1 MKAFQSLFPPLSPHT
16 LTLSS
21 ARRVVLISYD
31 PARGTLD
38 WRHYRIAV
46 KPAGVSKRVRKV
58 LDPAT
63 SHHPLD
69 LSNEKDIADFVL
81 RRKGTGTTS
90 DGYAS
95 SAAEGEEGNTVRLAD
110 DYVGRNNKKGAK
122 RAVRLDEIGPRM
134 ELRLVK
140 ITEGIPGRPGAVIFH
155 EFSKCFFAIVPVRG
169 LALTNGIV
177 KKSKAETAKQQK
189 EHAEREKLRKQR
201 RAEQEAN
208 VARKK
213 AAAKK
218 GKKGG
223 EGEEDDDDEDD
234 GVEDEDEAMGVYSGE
249 EDNDEGE
256 GEDDWDDE
264 EEVTDGEVSGDEDE
278 DSESEPEERAPPP
291 KRQKTK
297 GKR

>member
-1 MKAFQSLFPPLSPHT
+1 MKAFQSLFPPLNPHA

-31 PARGTLD
+31 PQSGTLD

-58 LDPAT
+58 LDPST
-63 SHHPLD
+63 SAPLD

-81 RRKGTGTTS
+81 RRKGQGTDGYETGTTS

-95 SAAEGEEGNTVRLAD
+95 SAAEGEEGNTIRLAD

-155 EFSKCFFAIVPVRG
+155 EFSTYYF
-169 LALTNGIV
+169 
-177 KKSKAETAKQQK
+177 
-189 EHAEREKLRKQR
+189 
-201 RAEQEAN
+201 
-208 VARKK
+208 
-213 AAAKK
+213 
-218 GKKGG
+218 
-223 EGEEDDDDEDD
+223 
-234 GVEDEDEAMGVYSGE
+234 YSLG
-249 EDNDEGE
+249 
-256 GEDDWDDE
+256 
-264 EEVTDGEVSGDEDE
+264 
-278 DSESEPEERAPPP
+278 
-291 KRQKTK
+291 
-297 GKR
+297 